1 MDKNKDYYKILEI
14 NRSVTDKEI
23 KSAYYRLS
31 KLYHPDKNGNELLFH
46 SINEAYIILS
56 DVDKKAEYD
65 SSSRFG
71 NSYNEYYELFEIDF
85 NFSYEDS
92 KRKLEKFKKNE
103 ILDIHLKVDDNFD
116 GSISYERWVRCKG
129 CDGTGKD
136 HSSKILI
143 KDKDGK
149 VLKTFDS
156 DDGCDFCDG
165 TGKDYTGGDCG
176 FCLGKGKVG
185 LNPCKKCNGDRR
197 ILGKQKLSGIK
208 LTGKETKIDAMGHC
222 SKTETGKSGY
232 LLIIKQ
238 E

>member
-1 MDKNKDYYKILEI
+1 MDLNKNYYSIL
-14 NRSVTDKEI
+14 NVVNSATAKEI
-23 KSAYYRLS
+23 KKSYYKLS
-31 KLYHPDKNGNELLFH
+31 FQHHPDKDGDAVIFGELT
-46 SINEAYIILS
+46 EAYDILCGEEREEY
-56 DVDKKAEYD
+56 DKK
-65 SSSRFG
+65 SRFG

-85 NFSYEDS
+85 DFSYENS
-92 KRKLEKFKKNE
+92 KSQLEKFKKNE
-103 ILDIHLKVDDNFD
+103 VLDIHLKVDDTFN
-116 GSISYERWVRCKG
+116 GSITYERWVRCKT
-129 CDGTGKD
+129 CDGSGKD
-136 HSSKILI
+136 HSSKIVI
-143 KDKDGK
+143 KDQEGNI
-149 VLKTFDS
+149 LKTFDS

-165 TGKDYTGGDCG
+165 TGKDYTGGDCN

-232 LLIIKQ
+232 LLLIKQ